1 MEYTIDSLIQESL
14 RYKDKNNDLDNALK
28 YAMLSASLPY
38 QPRAASCC
46 CIGEIYLLRNNLE
59 WAKFWFE
66 KALNNMTVW
75 VDEVLPDKDYF
86 TIIPLLKLAFISY
99 SSGDMDSAKRYNDA
113 VLMYN
118 NKCEQFPSNIIA
130 GMFNFKEAD
139 FFEIASGER
148 EAPKVQF

>member
-28 YAMLSASLPY
+28 YAMLSASLSY
-38 QPRAASCC
+38 QPRADSCC

-99 SSGDMDSAKRYNDA
+99 SSGDMESAKKYNDA
-113 VLMYN
+113 VLMIDKN
-118 NKCEQFPSNIIA
+118 NEIAISNK
-130 GMFNFKEAD
+130 KE
-139 FFEIASGER
+139 FEISETKQ
-148 EAPKVQF
+148 P